1 MPNSFAGGPKVYVY
15 QPTRQATKP
24 APSTED
30 IEKTTPIPPAENQL
44 TPKNKQVG
52 LTDFSVIYDDRNV
65 HIIDIGDAFTF
76 SLDLP
81 GIKSSDA
88 KVELQDGVLRIEA
101 ERKFREKCSSKQI
114 QHFLMK
120 EQHIDRDKIR
130 ASLSDGV
137 LTITVPKKP
146 TAAPIAIPAMAEYP
160 PEKSED
166 AKELRMALDLPG
178 VRASDVKLELYDGSI
193 TLHAERKDRAS
204 TIDKIIYVDE
214 MRVDPNAFKAF
225 VVDGVLTITGYRKGA
240 PEPKQIKVA
249 DAEPEPKHIT
259 VSDSH
264 EAATRD
270 KLDED
275 EIFVET
281 VEDEK

>member
-1 MPNSFAGGPKVYVY
+1 M
-15 QPTRQATKP
+15 
-24 APSTED
+24 
-30 IEKTTPIPPAENQL
+30 
-44 TPKNKQVG
+44 
-52 LTDFSVIYDDRNV
+52 IYDDRNV
-65 HIIDIGDAFTF
+65 HINDIGDAFTF

-88 KVELQDGVLRIEA
+88 KVELQDGVIRIVA

-114 QHFLMK
+114 QHFLIK

-146 TAAPIAIPAMAEYP
+146 SAAPIAIPTMAEYP
-160 PEKSED
+160 PEKSKD
-166 AKELRMALDLPG
+166 AKELRLALDLPG
-178 VRASDVKLELYDGSI
+178 VRASDVRLELHDGSI

-204 TIDKIIYVDE
+204 TIDKVFYVDE
-214 MRVDPNAFKAF
+214 MRVDPTAFKAF

-240 PEPKQIKVA
+240 PEPKQIKA
-249 DAEPEPKHIT
+249 AGAEPEPKQIT

-264 EAATRD
+264 EAASRD
-270 KLDED
+270 KLDKD

-281 VEDEK
+281 VEEEK